1 MTSKTRGIRGAIRVD
16 DNTNDSIFKATRIL
30 LKEIIDANEIVVD
43 DIASIFFTATVDL
56 DADYPAYAARD
67 LGWTSVPLLC
77 AREMDVPGGM
87 TRVIRVLLHVN
98 TVKSQTEINH
108 RYLGETR
115 KLRPDLNG
123 GTDQ

>member
-1 MTSKTRGIRGAIRVD
+1 MTSKTRGIRGAVQAEA
-16 DNTNDSIFKATRIL
+16 NSKDSIFKATRIL
-30 LKEIIDANEIVVD
+30 LQEIVEANDLAVD
-43 DIASIFFTATVDL
+43 DIASVFFTATVDL
-56 DADYPAYAARD
+56 NADYPAYAARD

-87 TRVIRVLLHVN
+87 ERVIRVLLHVN
-98 TVKSQTEINH
+98 TAKSQSEINH

-123 GTDQ
+123 GK